1 MEVSKMFALEDRYM
15 KMPGLYGLWTALFIA
30 NLAVLG
36 HDTTTGASRDFNL
49 YSSLLST
56 LYCGV
61 ASWNTIYG
69 TKKPSSMLLMVGPIH
84 QYSFWLLLAYYRGAV
99 YGSHPLGVLNVV
111 YTVVVGAFSLDMMAK
126 TWYLSISP
134 KVYLDYVEDGVDDG
148 VDEGVVA

>member
-1 MEVSKMFALEDRYM
+1 M
-15 KMPGLYGLWTALFIA
+15 KMPGLYGLWTALFIT

-36 HDTTTGASRDFNL
+36 HDVTTGASRDFNL
-49 YSSLLST
+49 YTALIST

-69 TKKPSSMLLMVGPIH
+69 TNKPSSMLLMVGPVH

-111 YTVVVGAFSLDMMAK
+111 YTAIVGVFSLDMVAK
-126 TWYLSISP
+126 TWYLSVSP
-134 KVYLDYVEDGVDDG
+134 KVYLDYVEDDEV
-148 VDEGVVA
+148 EGV